1 MGVFSPGTRSS
12 ASKQL
17 AFRHTRLPSIEP
29 RDVLSF
35 LFFSFFLFHFVMFLT
50 LSLLFFYF
58 TLAEKI
64 RQEYL
69 LPRCTQLSPNSMLV
83 LWHLSSGLL
92 QILFLSLVTFVPVC
106 VYIFIFLNVYVFA
119 YFSPM
124 ILLK

>member
-29 RDVLSF
+29 RDVLYF

-58 TLAEKI
+58 TLAGKI

-69 LPRCTQLSPNSMLV
+69 LPRRTQLSPNSMLV

-92 QILFLSLVTFVPVC
+92 LILFLSLVTFVPVC

>member
-69 LPRCTQLSPNSMLV
+69 LPRRTQLSPNSMLV